1 MTHHQTPP
9 SVPTDEMVKRFRS
22 QPGPHKKAIGY
33 YLDAETVENALRAA
47 LAAMPGGVDVRPDGE
62 ITDEMVDEA
71 IAAMSGKEWWRSVSP
86 TTAGTWRVDMRRALT
101 AALAVQPSGWRPIDS
116 APKDGTVIW
125 GRWVDQTPW
134 KVVYDRGW
142 FYAEGEQSECP
153 SPDEWRPVDPAP
165 PAAQEG

>member
-1 MTHHQTPP
+1 MTPHQTPP
-9 SVPTDEMVKRFRS
+9 SVTDKMVERALEHYCSRIAVGS
-22 QPGPHKKAIGY
+22 Q
-33 YLDAETVENALRAA
+33 
-47 LAAMPGGVDVRPDGE
+47 
-62 ITDEMVDEA
+62 
-71 IAAMSGKEWWRSVSP
+71 VS
-86 TTAGTWRVDMRRALT
+86 AMRRALT
-101 AALAVQPSGWRPIDS
+101 AALAVQPSGWRPIES